1 MDVRPR
7 FPACGCA
14 QQQQI
19 DLNFQMYHE
28 RECFRRFGRVS
39 MNAVKLKY
47 ALKVQ
52 YSLFYE
58 GG

>member
-52 YSLFYE
+52 YSLF
-58 GG
+58 